1 MSFGRGASATPRD
14 EWSAAQLDADRQVA
28 REQFARERMQEPL
41 EEYSDHFE
49 RVLDV
54 LDDLLEGTLDLTE
67 LEAHAL
73 DILTDPDKLESFR
86 YLAGPPISADD
97 LKTLADT
104 NSLAPQVLRANP
116 DVVQRL
122 VSTVR
127 DGLDRR
133 RFPWVTEGRDATDEE
148 RRAAVLAS
156 AALVATRRTET
167 NRRNESKRSQEEQV
181 RQALLANGF
190 GEVRMAGN
198 AIGTMAEAP
207 KPGQFCRA
215 VQLGSRKADI
225 VVGLWDRRIMPIEY
239 KVSNSSTNS
248 IKRLN
253 NDAAV
258 KAEVWISEFGRLQI
272 VPVAVLSGV
281 YKLRNLKQA
290 QQRGLTL
297 YWAHR
302 LSDLIDWV
310 ERTRSARSNH

>member
-1 MSFGRGASATPRD
+1 MDRNPPRD
-14 EWSAAQLDADRQVA
+14 IWSAAELDTDRARA
-28 REQFARERMQEPL
+28 RELFARERMQEPL
-41 EEYSDHFE
+41 DEYSGHFE

-54 LDDLLEGTLDLTE
+54 LDDLLEGTVDLAE

-73 DILTDPDKLESFR
+73 DILTDPDKLEGFR

-122 VSTVR
+122 VATVR
-127 DGLDRR
+127 EGLDRR
-133 RFPWVTEGRDATDEE
+133 RFPWVTEGREATDEE
-148 RRAAVLAS
+148 RRTAILAS
-156 AALVATRRTET
+156 AALIATRRTET
-167 NRRNESKRSQEEQV
+167 NRRNESKRIQEEQV
-181 RQALLANGF
+181 RQALLGSGF
-190 GEVRMAGN
+190 EEVRIAGN
-198 AIGTMAEAP
+198 AIRTIAEAP
-207 KPGQFCRA
+207 QPGQFCREI
-215 VQLGSRKADI
+215 QLGTRKADL
-225 VVGLWDRRIMPIEY
+225 VVGLWDRRVMPIEC

-258 KAEVWISEFGRLQI
+258 KAEVWVTEFGRLQI

-281 YKLRNLKQA
+281 YKLRNLEQA

-302 LSDLIDWV
+302 LSDLLDWIG
-310 ERTRSARSNH
+310 RTRSI